1 MYHGLFL
8 ETMAFFEVHVYND
21 LEYFLQELASSLF
34 FEKGASFPQT
44 LKHHF
49 KFQAGVI
56 VRI

>member
-1 MYHGLFL
+1 MLIMIWNISFKNLHHLYL
-8 ETMAFFEVHVYND
+8 
-21 LEYFLQELASSLF
+21 

-44 LKHHF
+44 LKRHF